1 MEQTKQTI
9 SITLDPA
16 VVEEINGMA
25 AKFAVSR
32 SAMMAML
39 IRLGLDDMGAMI
51 AQGEQ
56 MDRRMTSND

>member
-39 IRLGLDDMGAMI
+39 IRLGLDDMGAMV

-56 MDRRMTSND
+56 MDRRMSNSD

>member
-1 MEQTKQTI
+1 M
-9 SITLDPA
+9 A

-39 IRLGLDDMGAMI
+39 IRLGLDDMGAMV

-56 MDRRMTSND
+56 MDRRMGNND